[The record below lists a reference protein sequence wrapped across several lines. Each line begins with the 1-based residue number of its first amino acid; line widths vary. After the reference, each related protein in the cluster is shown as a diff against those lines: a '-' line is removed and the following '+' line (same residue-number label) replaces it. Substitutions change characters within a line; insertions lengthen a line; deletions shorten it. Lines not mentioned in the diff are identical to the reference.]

1 MALTANQIAA
11 GGPIPPNY
19 TLASQEAECA
29 AELEN
34 PPWYR
39 TVIPAAIIF
48 FRLYAYAPSYY
59 FDGPLCM
66 CPVPRVLH
74 RHNDVYAYQSSDV
87 YETPFNLATRGIDE
101 MYIYGGG
108 TGDATP
114 PALQT
119 YVSRLEL
126 GILDEVWRTYLNN
139 ANITDE
145 LHLSGAVDLLADGCI
160 GAAADHSLYKINA
173 TTGGVEAVVDLPSGI
188 DTSPNTDL
196 KRFGKLFCSNT
207 HLEQYIEARQKKL
220 GLTNNG
226 DDNDEKDY
234 SEKYLV
240 VNIFLFHDQYLLKVF
255 SDDNRRK
262 RHDLT
267 LSLL

>member
-39 TVIPAAIIF
+39 TVIPAELHDLERTTLFPCAQF
-48 FRLYAYAPSYY
+48 PGSYT
-59 FDGPLCM
+59 GP
-66 CPVPRVLH
+66 
-74 RHNDVYAYQSSDV
+74 NDVYAYQSSDV